1 VDFNA
6 SETRLYTFEA
16 RLYTSEARLYTFEAC
31 LYSIEARL
39 YSIEARLY
47 SIEARLYSIKARID
61 TIKTRI
67 DAIEAC
73 IDAIEACI
81 DFIEPTQHAMFESAN
96 LGANDRY
103 FRTHDRMYD
112 GAKLGALSLEAKRHR
127 LLQAL
132 KASKN
137 LVVRHRGI
145 VRHEDCRFVNGRWRP
160 CD

>member
-1 VDFNA
+1 VHFNA

-16 RLYTSEARLYTFEAC
+16 RLYTSEARLYTFEAR

-47 SIEARLYSIKARID
+47 SIEARLYSIEAR
-61 TIKTRI
+61 
-67 DAIEAC
+67 

-132 KASKN
+132 KAGKN
-137 LVVRHRGI
+137 LVVRHRAI
-145 VRHEDCRFVNGRWRP
+145 VRHGDCRFVNGRWRP